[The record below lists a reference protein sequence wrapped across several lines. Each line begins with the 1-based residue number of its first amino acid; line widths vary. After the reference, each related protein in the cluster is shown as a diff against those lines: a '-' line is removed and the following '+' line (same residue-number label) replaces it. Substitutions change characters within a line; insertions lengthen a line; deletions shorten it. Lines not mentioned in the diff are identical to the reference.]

1 MKAVWMVLVM
11 CVSLIYVTGCGSFSQ
26 TAFGHDGL
34 PKEQYRVGGG
44 LVIEYEAPQD
54 GTFYLVDQKSGK
66 FIATQS
72 IDEGSTFDFSL
83 PDTDEDQYQEL
94 TQSLVDG
101 KLVLYFVPDP
111 QEEEEQQQ

>member
-11 CVSLIYVTGCGSFSQ
+11 CVSLLYVTGCSSFNQ

-94 TQSLVDG
+94 TQSLVNG

>member
-11 CVSLIYVTGCGSFSQ
+11 CVSLIYVTGCGSISQ

-54 GTFYLVDQKSGK
+54 GTFYLVDQKSGT

-83 PDTDEDQYQEL
+83 PDVYYEDQYEDL

-111 QEEEEQQQ
+111 QEEEEQQ